1 MVLDGQRPGVRGGQ
15 HRSVAGEMGRARA
28 DRRGQAGVPQRPL
41 QAGFKHLPGLAN
53 DVATSAQD
61 ATRSAT
67 MIIRLPYSSSGD
79 STWPMISRVTSS
91 RGGRWPGRRALRA
104 DPAAENFIASHRI
117 GTIGD
122 IATEVGLQRSV

>member
-15 HRSVAGEMGRARA
+15 HRSVAGEMGRARS
-28 DRRGQAGVPQRPL
+28 DRRRQAGMLQRPL
-41 QAGFKHLPGLAN
+41 QAGFKHLPVLAT
-53 DVATSAQD
+53 DVATSARP

-67 MIIRLPYSSSGD
+67 TTIRLPYSSAGASP
-79 STWPMISRVTSS
+79 WPMISRVTSS

-104 DPAAENFIASHRI
+104 DAAAENFIAIHRI

-122 IATEVGLQRSV
+122 IATEVG